1 MSKENIEKE
10 NQEQKKEEERV
21 KSKKKKIIRYVII
34 GILILII
41 VISASYVGIKLYTE
55 HQEIKVYEDLAE
67 YMKRREQKIK
77 EQQNQVSEEN
87 VKTERMTKLEELHGE
102 NADIVAWIEIPDT
115 NVNYPV
121 LQSVNNDF
129 YLRKNY
135 KKEYSSTGSIFL
147 DKDVD
152 MELPSSNF
160 LMYGH
165 RNKGGAMFDNL
176 IKYRDK
182 SFYEDHKKI
191 YFTTLKEEQE
201 YEILAVF
208 YSRVYYQNE
217 KNVFRYYYFVN
228 AETEEEYDDFVS
240 NAKKVSIYDTGI
252 DAKYGDQLMT
262 LSTCEYSQ
270 EDGRFAVVAKRIK

>member
-1 MSKENIEKE
+1 MSEESIE
-10 NQEQKKEEERV
+10 EQKKET
-21 KSKKKKIIRYVII
+21 KKTKKVIRYAII
-34 GILILII
+34 GILILVI
-41 VISASYVGIKLYTE
+41 VIGVSYIGVKMYTE
-55 HQEIKVYEDLAE
+55 HKEKEDYNALAKYMQQEQETV
-67 YMKRREQKIK
+67 
-77 EQQNQVSEEN
+77 QNEVPEEK
-87 VKTERMTKLEELHGE
+87 VKTERMTKLEELHGQ

-121 LQSVNNDF
+121 LQAVNNDF

-135 KKEYSSTGSIFL
+135 KKQYSSTGSIFL

-160 LMYGH
+160 LIYGH

-182 SFYEDHKKI
+182 SFYEEHKKI
-191 YFTTLKEEQE
+191 YFTTLEEEQE

-228 AETEEEYDDFVS
+228 AETEEEYNDFVS
-240 NAKKVSIYDTGI
+240 NAKKASIYDTGVN
-252 DAKYGDQLMT
+252 AEFGDQLMT

-270 EDGRFAVVAKRIK
+270 KDGRFAVVAKRIK